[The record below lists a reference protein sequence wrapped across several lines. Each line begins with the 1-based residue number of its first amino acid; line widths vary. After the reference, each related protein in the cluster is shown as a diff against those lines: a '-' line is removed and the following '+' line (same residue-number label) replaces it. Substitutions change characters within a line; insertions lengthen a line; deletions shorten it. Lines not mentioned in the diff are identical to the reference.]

1 MANWFKTMLLFVA
14 LAAVLMLVGGA
25 VAGRQGLIIALVIS
39 IGINFF
45 SYWFSDKIV
54 LASYRAK
61 PLTEAEAPRA
71 HAVLAQLSQAAGIPK
86 PPLYH
91 TPESSPNAF
100 ATGRDPQHAVVCVT
114 DGILDLLNEEE
125 LKGVLGHELAHVKH
139 RDILIG
145 TVAASI
151 ASTIMF
157 IASMARWAAIFG
169 GFGGGRDREGGGN
182 PIALLVAAVVAPLAA
197 LLIQMAISRSREY
210 GADESGAQF
219 AGNPYGLANALK
231 KLQTV
236 SARIPLKA
244 SPATAHMFI
253 VKPFTGG
260 GMFNLFAT
268 HPPIEKRIAR
278 LMDMRG
284 AT

>member
-1 MANWFKTMLLFVA
+1 MINWFKTMLLFVA

-25 VAGRQGLIIALVIS
+25 VAGRQGLIVALVLS

-54 LASYRAK
+54 LASYGAK
-61 PLTEAEAPRA
+61 PLSEAEAPRV
-71 HAVLAQLSQAAGIPK
+71 HAVLAQLCQAAGIPK

-91 TPESSPNAF
+91 TPEQSPNAF

-114 DGILDLLNEEE
+114 DGLLDLLDEEE
-125 LKGVLGHELAHVKH
+125 LKGVLAHELAHVKH

-157 IASMARWAAIFG
+157 VASMARWGLMFSGYG
-169 GFGGGRDREGGGN
+169 GDRDRGGTN
-182 PIALLVAAVVAPLAA
+182 PLALLVAAIVAPLAA

-210 GADESGAQF
+210 GADEAGARF

-231 KLQTV
+231 KLQTM

-244 SPATAHMFI
+244 SPSTAHMFI

-260 GMFNLFAT
+260 GIFAIFAT

-278 LMDMRG
+278 LMEMRG

>member
-1 MANWFKTMLLFVA
+1 MLNWFKTMLLFVA
-14 LAAVLMLVGGA
+14 LAAVLMVVGGA
-25 VAGRQGLIIALVIS
+25 VAGRQGLIIALVLS

-54 LASYRAK
+54 LASYGAK
-61 PLTEAEAPRA
+61 PLGEAEAPRV
-71 HAVLAQLSQAAGIPK
+71 HAVLAQLCQAAGIPK
-86 PPLYH
+86 PPIYH

-100 ATGRDPQHAVVCVT
+100 ATGRDPHHAVVCVT
-114 DGILDLLNEEE
+114 DGLLDLLDEEE
-125 LKGVLGHELAHVKH
+125 LKGVLGHELAHVKN

-169 GFGGGRDREGGGN
+169 GGSGGRDRDGVN
-182 PIALLVAAVVAPLAA
+182 PIGFLVAAVVAPLAA
-197 LLIQMAISRSREY
+197 MLIQMAISRSREY
-210 GADESGAQF
+210 GADEAGAQF

-231 KLQTV
+231 KLQTA

-244 SPATAHMFI
+244 SPSTAHMFI

-260 GMFNLFAT
+260 GIFSLFAT

-278 LMDMRG
+278 LMEMRG

>member
-1 MANWFKTMLLFVA
+1 MLNWFKTMLLFVA
-14 LAAVLMLVGGA
+14 LAAILMTVGGA
-25 VAGRQGLIIALVIS
+25 VAGRQGLIIALVLS

-54 LASYRAK
+54 LASYGAK
-61 PLTEAEAPRA
+61 PLGEAEAPRA

-100 ATGRDPQHAVVCVT
+100 ATGRDPHHAVVCVT
-114 DGILDLLNEEE
+114 DGLLELLDEEE

-169 GFGGGRDREGGGN
+169 GGGGGRDRDGVN
-182 PIALLVAAVVAPLAA
+182 PIGLLVAAVVAPLAA
-197 LLIQMAISRSREY
+197 MLIQMAISRSREY
-210 GADESGAQF
+210 GADEAGAQF

-244 SPATAHMFI
+244 SPSTAHMFI

-260 GMFNLFAT
+260 GIFSLFAT
-268 HPPIEKRIAR
+268 HPPLEKRIAR
-278 LMDMRG
+278 LMEMRG

>member
-114 DGILDLLNEEE
+114 DGILDLLDEEE

>member
-1 MANWFKTMLLFVA
+1 MWNWFKTMVLFVA

-25 VAGRQGLIIALVIS
+25 VMGRRGLIIGLAIS
-39 IGINFF
+39 LAINFF
-45 SYWFSDKIV
+45 SYWFSDKII
-54 LASYRAK
+54 LKSYRAQ
-61 PLTEAEAPRA
+61 PLGEAEAPRV
-71 HAVLAQLSQAAGIPK
+71 HAVLAQLCQAAGIPK

-100 ATGRDPQHAVVCVT
+100 ATGRSPDHAAVCVT
-114 DGILDLLNEEE
+114 DGILELLDEEE

-145 TVAASI
+145 TMAASI
-151 ASTIMF
+151 AAVIMF
-157 IASMARWAAIFG
+157 ASSMARWGLLFG
-169 GFGGGRDREGGGN
+169 GYGGDRDRGGGN
-182 PIALLVAAVVAPLAA
+182 PLALLAAAIVAPIAA

-210 GADESGAQF
+210 DADEGGARF

-231 KLQTV
+231 KLQTM

-244 SPATAHMFI
+244 SPSTAHMFI

-260 GMFNLFAT
+260 GIFSLFST

-278 LMDMRG
+278 LMEMRG

>member
-1 MANWFKTMLLFVA
+1 MLNWFKTMLLFVA
-14 LAAVLMLVGGA
+14 LAAILMTVGGA
-25 VAGRQGLIIALVIS
+25 VAGRQGLIIALVLS

-54 LASYRAK
+54 LASYGAK
-61 PLTEAEAPRA
+61 PLGEAEAPRA
-71 HAVLAQLSQAAGIPK
+71 HAVLAQVSQAAGIPK

-100 ATGRDPQHAVVCVT
+100 ATGRDPHHAVVCVT
-114 DGILDLLNEEE
+114 DGLLELLDEEE
-125 LKGVLGHELAHVKH
+125 LKGVLGHEMAHVKH
-139 RDILIG
+139 RDILVG

-169 GFGGGRDREGGGN
+169 GGGGGRDRDGVN
-182 PIALLVAAVVAPLAA
+182 PIGLLVAAVVAPLAA
-197 LLIQMAISRSREY
+197 MLIQMAISRSREY
-210 GADESGAQF
+210 GADEAGAQF

-244 SPATAHMFI
+244 SPSTAHMFI

-260 GMFNLFAT
+260 GIFSLFAT
-268 HPPIEKRIAR
+268 HPPLEKRIAR
-278 LMDMRG
+278 LMEMRG